1 MKEKLFIMIIVII
14 LVTLAV
20 PGQALAGS
28 ESESIAILHTNNE
41 NGASENLDSI
51 ASYRDQLKAKYDRV
65 FLLSAGGALADP
77 GMVQAMNQAGYDL
90 LNIGTTELAS
100 GQEQLQQNLEQ
111 AEFPFLSAN
120 IDSTGSYLQQPEPYL
135 FLETASGHT
144 IAVIGLIEVTKSGKP
159 PVDPG
164 LLGRLK
170 FTRPFQVAAN
180 YSYLAEVADIY
191 IGLTYLGHAT
201 DRNLAR
207 ARGEFDLIIGSQS
220 RTVIKNPPL
229 INNVLITQAGSGLN
243 YLGKIIIKLDKKG
256 QIISR
261 QAGLI
266 EIEGLTKNK

>member
-1 MKEKLFIMIIVII
+1 MKQKLFIMIIAII
-14 LVTLAV
+14 LVILAV
-20 PGQALAGS
+20 PAQALASS
-28 ESESIAILHTNNE
+28 ETETLAILHTNNE
-41 NGASENLDSI
+41 NGASENLEII
-51 ASYRDQLKAKYDRV
+51 ASYRDQLKAKYDNV

-77 GMVQAMNQAGYDL
+77 EMVQAMNQAGYDA

-100 GQEQLQQNLEQ
+100 GQERLQQNLEQ

-120 IDSTGSYLQQPEPYL
+120 IDSAGSYLQQPEPYL
-135 FLETASGHT
+135 FLETASGRT
-144 IAVIGLIEVTKSGKP
+144 IAVLGLIEITEFGIP

-170 FTRPFQVAAN
+170 FTRPFQAAAS

-191 IGLTYLGHAT
+191 IGLCYLGHAA

-207 ARGEFDLIIGSQS
+207 ARGEFDLIIGGQS
-220 RTVIKNPPL
+220 KTVIKTPPL
-229 INNVLITQAGSGLN
+229 INNVLITQAGSDLN
-243 YLGKIIIKLDKKG
+243 YLGQIIIELDKRG

-261 QAGLI
+261 EAGLI